1 VPVVSAHFS
10 FPSVSVDPPI
20 CPIDRQQQ
28 HAAACSEFTA
38 EHPAGRRYRLIEG
51 AGAEQQVHCLHL
63 LLSAVLIEHVK
74 SEM

>member
-10 FPSVSVDPPI
+10 FPSVSVRPSVPS
-20 CPIDRQQQ
+20 IDSSSA
-28 HAAACSEFTA
+28 AAACSEFTA